1 MALKPNSTFKLN
13 KQAKRFLAT
22 ILDPVQR
29 SLTKRAF
36 IDAQLQSETKAPK
49 EARTDNR
56 NRTAEAA

>member
-1 MALKPNSTFKLN
+1 MALKPNSTFNLN

-22 ILDPVQR
+22 ILDPIQR
-29 SLTKRAF
+29 SLAKRAF